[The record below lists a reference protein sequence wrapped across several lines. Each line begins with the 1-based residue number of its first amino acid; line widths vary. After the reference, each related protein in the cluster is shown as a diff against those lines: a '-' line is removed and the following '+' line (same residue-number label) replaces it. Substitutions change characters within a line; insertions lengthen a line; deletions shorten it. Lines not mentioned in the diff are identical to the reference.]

1 MNTPIV
7 SGADI
12 CKYIPQRQPIVML
25 DSFYGIDADGVSV
38 SALTILPDNLFVE
51 DGHII
56 DSGIIEHIAQS
67 GAMRIG
73 YESVCAGGEVRLG
86 LIGSVNK
93 LTINRLPLIGE
104 IMTTTMQFEA
114 QVGDVTL
121 IGATVRVGDEVIA
134 SGKMKVAMK

>member
-1 MNTPIV
+1 MNVPVV

-25 DSFYGIDADGVSV
+25 DSFYGIEDNVSV

-73 YESVCAGGEVRLG
+73 YESVVAGGEVRLG

-93 LTINRLPLIGE
+93 LTIERLPKVGD
-104 IMTTTMQFEA
+104 TMVTSIVFEA

-121 IGATVRVGDEVIA
+121 MGATVKVGDEIVA
-134 SGKMKVAMK
+134 QGKMKVAMK

>member
-7 SGADI
+7 QGADI
-12 CKYIPQRQPIVML
+12 CQYIPQRQPIVML
-25 DSFYGIDADGVSV
+25 DSFYGIDDNGMSL
-38 SALTILPDNLFVE
+38 SGLTILPDNIFVE
-51 DGHII
+51 DEHII

-73 YESVCAGGEVRLG
+73 YESVQAGGAVRLG

-93 LTINRLPLIGE
+93 LTINRLPKVGE
-104 IMTTTMQFEA
+104 TMLTSIVFEA

-121 IGATVRVGDEVIA
+121 IGATVRIGDEVVA
-134 SGKMKVAMK
+134 EGKMKVAMK

>member
-7 SGADI
+7 KGADI
-12 CKYIPQRQPIVML
+12 CQYIPQRQPIVML
-25 DSFYGIDADGVSV
+25 DSFYGIDADGMSL
-38 SALTILPDNLFVE
+38 SGLTILPDNIFVE
-51 DGHII
+51 DGHIV

-73 YESVCAGGEVRLG
+73 YESVQAGGEVRLG

-93 LTINRLPLIGE
+93 LTINRLPKVGE
-104 IMTTTMQFEA
+104 TMLTSIVFEA

-134 SGKMKVAMK
+134 NGKMKVAMK

>member
-1 MNTPIV
+1 MNVPVV

-25 DSFYGIDADGVSV
+25 DSYYGVEDNASV

-51 DGHII
+51 EGHMV

-67 GAMRIG
+67 GAMRLG
-73 YESVCAGGEVRLG
+73 YESVSKGEPVKLG

-93 LTINRLPLIGE
+93 LTIDRLPNVGE
-104 IMTTTMQFEA
+104 TMVTTIVFEA
-114 QVGDVTL
+114 QIGDVTL
-121 IGATVRVGDEVIA
+121 MGATVKVGDEIIA
-134 SGKMKVAMK
+134 QGKMKVATK